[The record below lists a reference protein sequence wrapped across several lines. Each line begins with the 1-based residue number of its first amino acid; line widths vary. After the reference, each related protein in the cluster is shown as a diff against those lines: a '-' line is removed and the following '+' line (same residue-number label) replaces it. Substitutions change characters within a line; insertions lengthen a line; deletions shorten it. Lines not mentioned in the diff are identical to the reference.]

1 MLKDLGKYLF
11 MVELGYKYIH
21 IFKKTFFHPFITL
34 KAGYKQLSID
44 RQNYSNT
51 VLEFLN
57 IEVQVIGELPKK
69 DKILY
74 AINHRSLLDILVM
87 ENIFSDNNKSG
98 VWIAKQHLL
107 DAIYGK
113 FFQYSGCMNVDL
125 NNGKGMLK
133 FFKNMKRT
141 LSKVDDLNVYIFPEG
156 ERNKRRCIQKFQSG
170 AEKIAKANKLDI
182 VPVYID
188 DTLETVF
195 ENAPYEKTKIVK
207 VYIGDIIKEND
218 LEFNYKVLLN
228 LAGKAN
234 CEEK

>member
-1 MLKDLGKYLF
+1 MLKDLGKYIF
-11 MVELGYKYIH
+11 MVELGYKYVR

-34 KAGYKQLSID
+34 QQGYKQLSID
-44 RQNYSNT
+44 RQSYSNT

-57 IEVQVIGELPKK
+57 IEVEVIGELPKK

-87 ENIFSDNNKSG
+87 ENIFSQNNKSG
-98 VWIAKQHLL
+98 VWIAKQHLF

-113 FFQYSGCMNVDL
+113 FFQYSGCMSVDL

-133 FFKNMKRT
+133 FFKTMKKT
-141 LSKVDDLNVYIFPEG
+141 LSRVDDLNVYIFPEG
-156 ERNKRRCIQKFQSG
+156 ERNQKKCIQKFQSG
-170 AEKIAKANKLDI
+170 AEKIAKANNLDI

-195 ENAPYEKTKIVK
+195 ENAPYQEKRTVR
-207 VYIGDIIKEND
+207 VYIGEIMREND
-218 LEFNYKVLLN
+218 LEFNYKSLLSI
-228 LAGKAN
+228 AGKEN
-234 CEEK
+234 CEE

>member
-1 MLKDLGKYLF
+1 MLKDLGKYIF
-11 MVELGYKYIH
+11 MVELGYKYVR

-34 KAGYKQLSID
+34 QQGYKQLSID
-44 RQNYSNT
+44 RQSYSNT

-57 IEVQVIGELPKK
+57 IEVEVIGELPKK

-87 ENIFSDNNKSG
+87 ENIFSQNNKSG
-98 VWIAKQHLL
+98 VWIAKQHLF

-113 FFQYSGCMNVDL
+113 FFQYSGCMSVDL

-133 FFKNMKRT
+133 FFKTMKKT
-141 LSKVDDLNVYIFPEG
+141 LSRVDDLNVYIFPEG
-156 ERNKRRCIQKFQSG
+156 ERNQKKCIQKFQSG
-170 AEKIAKANKLDI
+170 AEKIAKANNLDI

-195 ENAPYEKTKIVK
+195 ENAPYREKRTVR
-207 VYIGDIIKEND
+207 VYIGEIMREND
-218 LEFNYKVLLN
+218 LEFNYKSLLSI
-228 LAGKAN
+228 AGKEN
-234 CEEK
+234 CEE